1 MPATGCG
8 FSHVR
13 GMLVDLAEITRID
26 KQIKTASDKRA
37 DAIDRLVN
45 ALIEI
50 DTVTT
55 RINALLDRRNLERN
69 AETPG
74 RMA

>member
-37 DAIDRLVN
+37 DAIDQFIT
-45 ALIEI
+45 ALIEV
-50 DTVTT
+50 DTLTQRLDV
-55 RINALLDRRNLERN
+55 LLDRRTE
-69 AETPG
+69 ATT
-74 RMA
+74 

>member
-37 DAIDRLVN
+37 DAIDQLIT
-45 ALIEI
+45 ALIEV
-50 DTVTT
+50 DTLTQRLDV
-55 RINALLDRRNLERN
+55 LLDRRTE
-69 AETPG
+69 ATT
-74 RMA
+74 

>member
-1 MPATGCG
+1 MRSDVDTQLRAALDRRNDAT
-8 FSHVR
+8 
-13 GMLVDLAEITRID
+13 
-26 KQIKTASDKRA
+26 
-37 DAIDRLVN
+37 DRLVN

-69 AETPG
+69 AEQPG